1 MSSVISNNVQVNV
14 RGPDDLATLAS
25 YVVQIDTNQSST
37 ETDNSCTFDDM
48 IIFSHPLS
56 FHEDDSKY
64 ALSHLQQI
72 AYEMTIDRI
81 NSAYRCGVVIK
92 DKRYG
97 LTLVTYGDNSSKET
111 VAHIAKSLTDTNST
125 GFLLGPYSSGLTKAM
140 SPIVNDAKRILV
152 AAGSAQTPVFEG
164 NDYVFGTL
172 VRSEQKLEAAIEAL
186 VGLGAKTIAVVH
198 EDGSECAVPYHA
210 EVNGMQLM
218 LDANAGLSP
227 TQDDLDPYVKNLT
240 TLQPDIMVVCGY
252 GDYCG
257 NWVKAMRSNN
267 FSPKAQLFATCFNQL
282 KDDVGIDVQYMMAG
296 TEWVS

>member
-1 MSSVISNNVQVNV
+1 MNDPEGGVIPTSGTQGGKTPQSGTHGSKGDIAWAAFALLLALLLSRIDEKVDQEYIVTLMAIYHRLQYHSAISLLYLLLFSIIMSSVISNNVQVNV

-152 AAGSAQTPVFEG
+152 AAGSSQTPVFEG

-172 VRSEQKLEAAIEAL
+172 LRSEQKLEAAIEAL

-198 EDGSECAVPYHA
+198 EDGSECAVRLRR
-210 EVNGMQLM
+210 QL
-218 LDANAGLSP
+218 S
-227 TQDDLDPYVKNLT
+227 
-240 TLQPDIMVVCGY
+240 
-252 GDYCG
+252 
-257 NWVKAMRSNN
+257 
-267 FSPKAQLFATCFNQL
+267 
-282 KDDVGIDVQYMMAG
+282 
-296 TEWVS
+296 